1 MEHDEKLVK
10 LTGMV
15 IVAIREVGSISGSSN
30 GGCGWWVRKKSIGFL
45 IFNICNIILVAK

>member
-15 IVAIREVGSISGSSN
+15 IVAIREVGSSSGSSSV
-30 GGCGWWVRKKSIGFL
+30 GCGWWVRKRMGFL